1 MVYDGEYH
9 HLRLMGHARVIITEQ
24 GRSGDVIYREF
35 AGGDAI
41 AMVNMGSASE
51 WRHGHPWAVDRR
63 AAILRSVAEEVV
75 RQKAAGCRA
84 EIDEEGGWI
93 TIMR

>member
-1 MVYDGEYH
+1 MVN
-9 HLRLMGHARVIITEQ
+9 ARVIITEQ
-24 GRSGDVIYREF
+24 GRSGDVIYREGEQVIQGWWEF

-41 AMVNMGSASE
+41 ALVSMGSASE

-75 RQKAAGCRA
+75 RQKATGCRA